1 MVPRKELKEGRCLS
15 LCNRVRVCYLLWP
28 TSCLKE
34 LQTSMA
40 AEESEGSEFSSEK
53 QRQSDKERNKQ

>member
-1 MVPRKELKEGRCLS
+1 MSKFVQSCA
-15 LCNRVRVCYLLWP
+15 CVCYLLWP

-53 QRQSDKERNKQ
+53 QR

>member
-1 MVPRKELKEGRCLS
+1 MSKFVQSRA
-15 LCNRVRVCYLLWP
+15 CYLLWP

-40 AEESEGSEFSSEK
+40 AEESEASEFSSEK
-53 QRQSDKERNKQ
+53 QR